1 MYWCSSVYHIHTLSF
16 FYYYLYVLCL
26 RVPNYQNAL
35 GLRTPTSRLLTPR
48 SIHSLPPTLLYW
60 VRPTLSSSP
69 LISLSLSAPCNPW
82 LSLACNYSK
91 LVSLFMHSVYFIEL
105 DGPLQCRFTYDSS
118 SPFCPDA
125 MSPDTIVPL
134 LQDTPQPGSPEH
146 DRTITAG
153 NSPPPRL
160 AEMVSPSCTYPVM
173 DETILLTGRWEQ
185 SSQWLLLYSCSF
197 GVCECTVARFSS
209 SGHICQSN

>member
-1 MYWCSSVYHIHTLSF
+1 
-16 FYYYLYVLCL
+16 
-26 RVPNYQNAL
+26 
-35 GLRTPTSRLLTPR
+35 
-48 SIHSLPPTLLYW
+48 
-60 VRPTLSSSP
+60 
-69 LISLSLSAPCNPW
+69 
-82 LSLACNYSK
+82 
-91 LVSLFMHSVYFIEL
+91 MHSVYFIEL

-173 DETILLTGRWEQ
+173 DETILLTGRWDQ
-185 SSQWLLLYSCSF
+185 SSVAFTVQSYFRW
-197 GVCECTVARFSS
+197 ECTVACFSS
-209 SGHICQSN
+209 SLDTFASQMSVFQVEWGKCWLCNWAPLAILCIPTMHL